1 MAAIETLKSRTT
13 TISTARDT
21 TDRTTP
27 RTTLDELPTT
37 EFSSVL
43 SRRTRRNGT
52 AAVVEP
58 KECGDR
64 ELHNEAE
71 LSGNFKPSAVVDTD
85 DDDGAAARRREVK

>member
-1 MAAIETLKSRTT
+1 MAAIETLKLRTLT
-13 TISTARDT
+13 VGTARDT

-37 EFSSVL
+37 GFSSVL

-58 KECGDR
+58 EECGDR

-71 LSGNFKPSAVVDTD
+71 LATHFQPSKVVDTEE
-85 DDDGAAARRREVK
+85 DDGAAAPREVK